1 MICMN
6 CICYG
11 VLFQWINRFGDRLYA
26 LEKKVEDLER
36 HVIIDISELE
46 KEE

>member
-1 MICMN
+1 MN

-11 VLFQWINRFGDRLYA
+11 VLFQWINRIGGRLHV
-26 LEKKVEDLER
+26 LEKKIEDLER
-36 HVIIDISELE
+36 HVIIDIDME